1 MEHGQITVRLQG
13 EVTDDGSNS
22 EFIGAKHQTDDK
34 NHKPAKIRLSG
45 EAGLKGRQDFI
56 NKIEHGIWS
65 TTEKYGKLISRIT
78 LSGRKVSRSNRFYA
92 WKGYDFDILNEL
104 DDADYIRQ
112 GKHSSRSKSVY
123 ITESGMEQA
132 KELLSKY
139 GISEWKPDPV
149 LQTLYQSLCRKQTRC
164 RILQS
169 AVQEYA

>member
-1 MEHGQITVRLQG
+1 MFHDS
-13 EVTDDGSNS
+13 TD
-22 EFIGAKHQTDDK
+22 
-34 NHKPAKIRLSG
+34 
-45 EAGLKGRQDFI
+45 
-56 NKIEHGIWS
+56 
-65 TTEKYGKLISRIT
+65 
-78 LSGRKVSRSNRFYA
+78 FYA
-92 WKGYDFDILNEL
+92 WKGYDFYILNEL

-139 GISEWKPDPV
+139 GISDWKPDPV
-149 LQTLYQSLCRKQTRC
+149 LQTLYQNLCRKQTRC